1 MCASSLP
8 VGVAVT
14 VVEDL
19 PDLIAKGRR
28 RVELQLGNARVVG
41 RFVVNRSQRE
51 VSERLDDLFGNGTVA
66 SDPVAL
72 TGRRPPPRRRP
83 TTAHRRTRRPRRSWR
98 VRWPT
103 TTR

>member
-1 MCASSLP
+1 MSEEDLPDGEGAAKNPLRRTLDVCLFAP

-19 PDLIAKGRR
+19 PDLIARGRR

-51 VSERLDDLFGNGTVA
+51 VSHRLDDLFGNGSGA
-66 SDPVAL
+66 S
-72 TGRRPPPRRRP
+72 TGDARRAGAGR
-83 TTAHRRTRRPRRSWR
+83 
-98 VRWPT
+98 
-103 TTR
+103 